1 LVKEIRTLFG
11 KPVFGDR
18 DQLLSRLHN
27 LEAEHGCTIQAI
39 DADLV
44 VSHKHLVFAAEKALA
59 AFGEGRN
66 VAKNPGLEI
75 LRYASG
81 ERQIGRALAMGV
93 SPTTRRI
100 ALVVVG
106 EKQNGSRAPSFPDA
120 DELATVIEPDGLLE
134 IAFDPKAVRETFHIT
149 DDEITAVG
157 EGRIPDL
164 VLERVALVD
173 TYR

>member
-18 DQLLSRLHN
+18 DRMLLFLRE
-27 LEAEHGCTIQAI
+27 LEAKHGCAIQAI
-39 DADLV
+39 DADFV
-44 VSHKHLVFAAEKALA
+44 VSREHLISAARKALS

-66 VAKNPGLEI
+66 VAKNQGLEI

-81 ERQIGRALAMGV
+81 ERQIGRALAIGV

-100 ALVVVG
+100 ALVMVG
-106 EKQNGSRAPSFPDA
+106 KKEIDSNTSPYPDE
-120 DELATVIEPDGLLE
+120 DELAAAIDPDGLD
-134 IAFDPKAVRETFHIT
+134 ISFDPVRVREIFHIT
-149 DDEITAVG
+149 DDEIAAVG

>member
-1 LVKEIRTLFG
+1 MLFG
-11 KPVFGDR
+11 KPVIGSRDR
-18 DQLLSRLHN
+18 MLLYLRE
-27 LEAEHGCTIQAI
+27 LEAKHGCAIQAI
-39 DADLV
+39 DADFV
-44 VSHKHLVFAAEKALA
+44 VSREHLIFAAKKALA

-66 VAKNPGLEI
+66 IAKNQGLEI

-100 ALVVVG
+100 ALVMVG
-106 EKQNGSRAPSFPDA
+106 GKEIDSSTTPFPDVN
-120 DELATVIEPDGLLE
+120 ELAAAIEPDGLDVS
-134 IAFDPKAVRETFHIT
+134 FDPVLVREAFHIT
-149 DDEITAVG
+149 DDEIAAVG

>member
-1 LVKEIRTLFG
+1 MKEIRTLFG

-18 DQLLSRLHN
+18 DHLLSRLHN

-39 DADLV
+39 NADLV

-66 VAKNPGLEI
+66 VAKNLGLEI

-93 SPTTRRI
+93 FPTTRRI

-106 EKQNGSRAPSFPDA
+106 EKENGSRAPSFPDA
-120 DELATVIEPDGLLE
+120 DELAAVIEPDGLE